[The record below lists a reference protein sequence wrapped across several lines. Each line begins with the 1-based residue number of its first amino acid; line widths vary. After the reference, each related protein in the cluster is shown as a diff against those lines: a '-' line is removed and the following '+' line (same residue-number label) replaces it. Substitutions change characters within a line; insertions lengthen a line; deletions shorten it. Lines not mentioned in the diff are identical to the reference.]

1 MGSVAVVVVAVV
13 MAVAVVDMGGRMV
26 FVVRSGDTLVVRFID
41 DLRVVVWD
49 REGVETGVVGIS
61 SLMVDVVDECFVFA
75 FC

>member
-61 SLMVDVVDECFVFA
+61 SLMVDVADECFVFA